1 MLRAAR
7 LNRRLY
13 AVCNQDAIWAPH
25 FWRLV
30 APSGLPQEHC
40 YLLKDFRT
48 LCVSSLCPVSWI
60 TMVLTTC
67 GAVRATVRY
76 FKWRDVSPERRV
88 AGVLVLFLM
97 LRLKLRPESRL
108 CLRMNIHV
116 YLGSLA
122 LVACAN

>member
-1 MLRAAR
+1 MTECVSTLRAPAFLEPKDLVLRAAR

-48 LCVSSLCPVSWI
+48 LCVSSLCPVS
-60 TMVLTTC
+60 
-67 GAVRATVRY
+67 
-76 FKWRDVSPERRV
+76 
-88 AGVLVLFLM
+88 
-97 LRLKLRPESRL
+97 
-108 CLRMNIHV
+108 
-116 YLGSLA
+116 
-122 LVACAN
+122 